1 MARRLGFLIGFIFI
15 FVLGIFLGAYFSKSN
30 RINESTQEHSIE
42 YFLNNTYREMPIV
55 GVDDKG
61 NGVLG
66 ILTVEVK
73 PGSGLVLVNINN
85 VLADYYNQLSA
96 RNAAIVAANFTHK
109 NLANLDV
116 IYNLK
121 ANASIVEGPS
131 AGSVMAISTIAA
143 LSGKKIKPNVYMTGA
158 ITPDG
163 KVTAVGGIKEKA
175 NAATLAHGK
184 LFIIPESSYVVG
196 YKERKA
202 CTNLNNITYC
212 EIKYVQDNI
221 DLNKYL
227 GIKVQQVKYIYE
239 AVNYTLE

>member
-116 IYNLK
+116 IYN
-121 ANASIVEGPS
+121 
-131 AGSVMAISTIAA
+131 
-143 LSGKKIKPNVYMTGA
+143 
-158 ITPDG
+158 
-163 KVTAVGGIKEKA
+163 
-175 NAATLAHGK
+175 
-184 LFIIPESSYVVG
+184 
-196 YKERKA
+196 
-202 CTNLNNITYC
+202 
-212 EIKYVQDNI
+212 
-221 DLNKYL
+221 
-227 GIKVQQVKYIYE
+227 
-239 AVNYTLE
+239 